1 MQVYIVALFLFS
13 NIIGINAWTTLDA
26 SWTENCNN
34 GMLGRTLN
42 DDKVDLENT
51 LHIAMLSVP
60 YFDNIARNPHAHGAR
75 LNGQQC

>member
-34 GMLGRTLN
+34 GMLGRKMNDYKFELN
-42 DDKVDLENT
+42 
-51 LHIAMLSVP
+51 
-60 YFDNIARNPHAHGAR
+60 YFSLYTFRYPLLQWR
-75 LNGQQC
+75 